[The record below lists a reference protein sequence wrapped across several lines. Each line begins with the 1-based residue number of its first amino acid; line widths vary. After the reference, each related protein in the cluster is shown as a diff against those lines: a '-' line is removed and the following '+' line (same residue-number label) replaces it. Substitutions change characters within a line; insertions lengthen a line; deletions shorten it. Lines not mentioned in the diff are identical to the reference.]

1 MYTMKLAL
9 IRCIFI
15 ALLITLCSAVFAL
28 CAEENLPPFDVGEWL
43 NLPDHNDFPWK
54 VRVYG
59 PVLTR
64 QQRQQ
69 LTISAT
75 INGFDLE
82 DVGRKRDLHFVLK
95 VATADGRWIPGYS
108 YTHGSVPSGMDWYH
122 NIEYANILFVRP
134 GRYTIV
140 LIVYD
145 AFLKQGNIVRKRVKV
160 TGLSKDPLPE
170 LDRTLPEVEFTGG
183 NQIVSR
189 FSQFLSP
196 SKEWLPVKN
205 SRSLYVDIVVNT
217 SIDEPYDRY
226 SWPTLQASSV
236 LSHLLLEKGCVR
248 VTILDALRMK
258 TLFDREDATN
268 FDWQHAMQVFM
279 EQERAVIDLGTLG
292 SRTQASAY
300 LDDVFQKILD
310 EGACAPGE
318 ESPLRI
324 VIVVGGGSFE
334 FPKHTSVQQIVPQDP
349 ASVRFFYFRYT
360 DIWLSDDLLDM
371 LKRTKPQKFFIDQP
385 LVFRK
390 ALAELI
396 SDLEKYK

>member
-1 MYTMKLAL
+1 MYTLKLAL
-9 IRCIFI
+9 IRCILI
-15 ALLITLCSAVFAL
+15 TLLIALCSAVLAL
-28 CAEENLPPFDVGEWL
+28 CAEEDLPPFDVEEWL

-75 INGFDLE
+75 INGVDLE
-82 DVGRKRDLHFVLK
+82 DVGSRRDLHFVLK
-95 VATADGRWIPGYS
+95 VATANGRWIPGYS

-145 AFLKQGNIVRKRVKV
+145 AYLKEGNIVRKRVKV

-170 LDRTLPEVEFTGG
+170 LDRNLPEVEFTGG

-196 SKEWLPVKN
+196 GKEWLPVKN
-205 SRSLYVDIVVNT
+205 SHSLCVDIVVNT
-217 SIDEPYDRY
+217 SIDEPYGRY

-236 LSHLLLEKGCVR
+236 LSHLLLEKGRIR
-248 VTILDALRMK
+248 VTVLDALRMK
-258 TLFDREDATN
+258 TLFDREDAAD
-268 FDWQHAMQVFM
+268 FDWQNAMEVLM
-279 EQERAVIDLGTLG
+279 GQEGAVIDVGTLE

-300 LDDVFQKILD
+300 MADVFQKILD
-310 EGACAPGE
+310 DEACEPAE
-318 ESPLRI
+318 KSPLKI
-324 VIVVGGGSFE
+324 VIVVGGGWFE
-334 FPKHTSVQQIVPQDP
+334 FPKHTSVQQIDPQDP

-360 DIWLSDDLLDM
+360 DIWLSDDLSEM
-371 LKRTKPQKFFIDQP
+371 LKRTKPQKFFFDQP